1 MPPTALPYRP
11 LSLRCLTL
19 GGFIFAVL
27 FLLLAFVSCTKS
39 SSDWQALREEA
50 NELFNGQQY
59 QEALDVYEKA
69 LSKAQGKDRLV
80 LRQDII
86 DCHQALGNQTKAR
99 ELLKTQLE
107 EAHAA
112 GDEQMKA
119 EAMRTLG
126 MQIYDT
132 GDKQTAYDYMTQ
144 AVSLM
149 EESDAADAPYL
160 LAYYHYELMKRRAV
174 DEDYAQALIDSKA
187 VEANLLKSEEPEKG
201 ENMLVRT
208 LATRAYL
215 YYMTDSTSKADSTYS
230 LWQQHHPMTVSNE
243 RDICPYLTSRGRY
256 QEVVEI
262 QRRYVE
268 WVREKKGQWTA
279 SERTSKYQMAEAEA
293 ALGHGDEAFLLLKE
307 SYEIND
313 TLLARQAE
321 ENAQELDAIYQNQL
335 KTEQISRLRLW
346 VIILGGLLA
355 ALSIILLVYRV
366 KTVRKRKNKAII
378 DVVRNM
384 SQPEALATT
393 TESKDAESTRF
404 AAFDHTVEQGRL
416 YTQSDLS
423 REMLSDLMGVDRTTF
438 SRIIQEQSGCKNL
451 KDYLNQKR
459 MRLAEQLL
467 RQHPD
472 YTIEAIAGDCG
483 LTLTTFKRLCK
494 DMHGMSPSDYRKSL
508 LQ

>member
-1 MPPTALPYRP
+1 MKKIIDYIRRSKVAAL
-11 LSLRCLTL
+11 
-19 GGFIFAVL
+19 FIV
-27 FLLLAFVSCTKS
+27 LAFISCTDGP
-39 SSDWQALREEA
+39 SDWQALREEA
-50 NELFNGQQY
+50 NELYNRQQY
-59 QEALDVYEKA
+59 QEALGKYEKA
-69 LSKAQGKDRLV
+69 LAKAQGNDRLV
-80 LRQDII
+80 LRQDIM
-86 DCHQALGNQTKAR
+86 DCHQALGNQTKVR

-112 GDEQMKA
+112 GDIQMEA
-119 EAMRTLG
+119 EAMKTLG
-126 MQIYDT
+126 LQIYDT

-144 AVSLM
+144 AVRLM
-149 EESDAADAPYL
+149 EKSTAEDTPYL
-160 LAYYHYELMKRRAV
+160 LAYYHYELMKRRTV
-174 DEDYAQALIDSKA
+174 DEDYAQALIDAKA
-187 VEANLLKSEEPEKG
+187 VEKYLAQSPQPEKG
-201 ENMLVRT
+201 EPMLVRT
-208 LATRAYL
+208 LGTMAYL
-215 YYMTDSTSKADSTYS
+215 YYMTDSTSKADSTYG
-230 LWQQHHPMTVSNE
+230 LWQQHQPMTVSNE

-293 ALGHGDEAFLLLKE
+293 ALGHGDEAFRLLKE

-321 ENAQELDAIYQNQL
+321 ENAQELEAFYQNQL
-335 KTEQISRLRLW
+335 KTEQISRQRLW
-346 VIILGGLLA
+346 IIILGGIVAVLTVL
-355 ALSIILLVYRV
+355 LLVYRIQA
-366 KTVRKRKNKAII
+366 VRQRKNKAIV
-378 DVVRNM
+378 DVARSM
-384 SQPEALATT
+384 ADPTTDTLKPELADS
-393 TESKDAESTRF
+393 EAARF
-404 AAFDHTVEQGRL
+404 ATFDHTVEQGRL

-423 REMLSDLMGVDRTTF
+423 REMLADLMGVDRTTF

-472 YTIEAIAGDCG
+472 YTIEAIAVDCG

>member
-1 MPPTALPYRP
+1 MPPIPPRN
-11 LSLRCLTL
+11 
-19 GGFIFAVL
+19 IIVI
-27 FLLLAFVSCTKS
+27 LLLAVLAFAGCTVEGTA
-39 SSDWQALREEA
+39 DWQALREEA
-50 NELFNGQQY
+50 NELYGQQRY
-59 QEALDVYEKA
+59 EEAIKGYERAMAAADK
-69 LSKAQGKDRLV
+69 KDAAEARLV

-230 LWQQHHPMTVSNE
+230 LWQQHQPMTVSNE

-293 ALGHGDEAFLLLKE
+293 ALGHGDEAFRLLKE

-321 ENAQELDAIYQNQL
+321 ENAQKLEAVYQNQL
-335 KTEQISRLRLW
+335 KTEQISRQRLW
-346 VIILGGLLA
+346 IIILGGIVAVLTVL
-355 ALSIILLVYRV
+355 LLVYRIQA
-366 KTVRKRKNKAII
+366 VRQRKNKAIV

-384 SQPEALATT
+384 TQLETT
-393 TESKDAESTRF
+393 ADDAPAEDAETSRF
-404 AAFDHTVEQGRL
+404 AAFDRTVEQGRL

-423 REMLSDLMGVDRTTF
+423 REMLADLMGVDRTTF

-472 YTIEAIAGDCG
+472 YTIEAIANDCG

>member
-1 MPPTALPYRP
+1 MTYHYPALSRLTHNLYY
-11 LSLRCLTL
+11 CLV
-19 GGFIFAVL
+19 IPAL
-27 FLLLAFVSCTKS
+27 FVVLAFMSCTDS
-39 SSDWQALREEA
+39 SSDWQTLREGA
-50 NELFNGQQY
+50 NELYNAQQY
-59 QEALDVYEKA
+59 QEALDTYEKA
-69 LSKAQGKDRLV
+69 LSSAQGKDRLV

-86 DCHQALGNQTKAR
+86 DCYQVLGNQTKAR

-230 LWQQHHPMTVSNE
+230 LWQQHQPMTVSNE

-262 QRRYVE
+262 
-268 WVREKKGQWTA
+268 
-279 SERTSKYQMAEAEA
+279 
-293 ALGHGDEAFLLLKE
+293 H
-307 SYEIND
+307 
-313 TLLARQAE
+313 
-321 ENAQELDAIYQNQL
+321 
-335 KTEQISRLRLW
+335 
-346 VIILGGLLA
+346 
-355 ALSIILLVYRV
+355 
-366 KTVRKRKNKAII
+366 
-378 DVVRNM
+378 
-384 SQPEALATT
+384 
-393 TESKDAESTRF
+393 
-404 AAFDHTVEQGRL
+404 
-416 YTQSDLS
+416 
-423 REMLSDLMGVDRTTF
+423 
-438 SRIIQEQSGCKNL
+438 
-451 KDYLNQKR
+451 
-459 MRLAEQLL
+459 
-467 RQHPD
+467 
-472 YTIEAIAGDCG
+472 
-483 LTLTTFKRLCK
+483 
-494 DMHGMSPSDYRKSL
+494 
-508 LQ
+508 